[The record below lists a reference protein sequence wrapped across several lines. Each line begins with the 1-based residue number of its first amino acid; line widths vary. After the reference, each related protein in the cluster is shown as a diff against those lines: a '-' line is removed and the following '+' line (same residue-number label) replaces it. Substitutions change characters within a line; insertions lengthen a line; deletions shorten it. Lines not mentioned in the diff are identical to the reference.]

1 MTLFRSTLRAAVLAA
16 ALSTGAV
23 FSAHAQEVTQSHLDA
38 ALDAV
43 TSAKTSR
50 GFDNVLPL
58 LSQQTQ
64 NRLIR
69 LRPDQHTVIAD
80 VVEAQVLTLVAR
92 RRDLDNDVARIWAK
106 HFTEQEL
113 KDIAAFYKSEAGKKL
128 ADIGPRVVG
137 ETLQSVKGWSDRV
150 GEELYEKSLA
160 ALKEKG
166 VEF

>member
-1 MTLFRSTLRAAVLAA
+1 MTFFRSSLRAALLAA
-16 ALSTGAV
+16 AISSGALLP
-23 FSAHAQEVTQSHLDA
+23 ATAQEVTQSHLAA

-69 LRPDQHTVIAD
+69 LRPDQHAAIAE
-80 VVEAQVLTLVAR
+80 VVEAEVLPLVAR
-92 RRDLDNDVARIWAK
+92 RKDLDNDVARIWAK
-106 HFTEQEL
+106 HFSEQEL

-160 ALKEKG
+160 SLKAKG